1 MMGWLREA
9 IQDERGVA
17 DAAYVSIMWAL
28 LAVVG
33 TVIFLCGMAAVSY
46 FRCYSIADVG
56 QGVRAQVPC
65 IFDPQ
70 PLGVAIGAV
79 LAAFAGLIGALAGYM
94 AATRR
99 AARTTEMTATVTQT
113 SKKSD

>member
-9 IQDERGVA
+9 IQDENGVA

-28 LAVVG
+28 VSVVG
-33 TVIFLCGMAAVSY
+33 TVLFLCVLSLISY
-46 FRCYSIADVG
+46 MRCYNIADVG

-65 IFDPQ
+65 VFDPQ

-99 AARTTEMTATVTQT
+99 QKNNSQHPKE
-113 SKKSD
+113 